1 MPLSAL
7 SVPTER
13 AAPPK
18 DLEVRPKQAKAWIDG
33 LPIAQPLEAARKL
46 AAYLASVNRAK
57 VGLEDRIAILDA
69 ARPMST
75 TILDELDAVYGKS
88 GPPHGQ
94 KARDALGAA
103 RSLLAELAS
112 GYKSVIVE
120 AAGKALAFGAKKQMP
135 LLVLRAIEYLF
146 AQQRAAYKSYTP
158 VPAGLWNELHH
169 LYLFADKHKFAAD
182 PADPETKSTVM
193 DGYTEALLLS
203 LTDPYKLVPGEA
215 DRVIAQMR
223 GSRGMVTLGQARPA
237 TKPSGHFLVPCDT
250 DKPPKPMLSA
260 NEEAGGPN
268 WRLLDTNLLVDKIR
282 TRKQAVE
289 TGNVSQ
295 TTSKSL
301 GPEGVAL
308 LGKLV
313 TLWGDPPKRAHRR
326 DPIEEM
332 SVALCIGLKAIGHY
346 VSASSAAAQAEAEV
360 EAIARGTTVPLLII
374 PDDETSR
381 QLPVHEWEVVN
392 QSEGGLKVRRT
403 GNSVQGIGVGEAIGI
418 KWVGRPYWTIAVARW
433 ITVLDDG
440 GMEFGLQYFAPAVSS
455 FWVQY
460 AMSASPQAKQGVL
473 LADGREAMA
482 GESLLAPLNTYA
494 ELREFEL
501 QGEDGL
507 MRVRAAGLIE
517 KTGRFE
523 LFHVSQI

>member
-1 MPLSAL
+1 MPLSSISA
-7 SVPTER
+7 PTER

-18 DLEVRPKQAKAWIDG
+18 DLEIRPRQSKAWVDA

-46 AAYLASVNRAK
+46 AAYLAAVNRTK
-57 VGLEDRIAILDA
+57 VGLEDRIQIFDG
-69 ARPMST
+69 ARAMAT

-88 GPPHGQ
+88 SPPHGQ
-94 KARDALGAA
+94 KARDTLAAA
-103 RSLLAELAS
+103 RALMAELAN

-135 LLVLRAIEYLF
+135 LLVLRAIEYLL
-146 AQQRAAYKSYTP
+146 AQQRASYKTYTP
-158 VPAGLWNELHH
+158 VPAGTWNELHH
-169 LYLFADKHKFAAD
+169 LYLFADKHKFAAE
-182 PADPETKSTVM
+182 PADPESKATVT
-193 DGYTEALLLS
+193 DGYAEALLLS
-203 LTDPYKLVPGEA
+203 LSDPYKHVPGEA
-215 DRVIAQMR
+215 DRVIAQIR
-223 GSRGMVTLGQARPA
+223 GSRGLVTLGQARPG
-237 TKPSGHFLVPCDT
+237 TRPSGHFLVPCDT
-250 DKPPKPMLSA
+250 DKPPKPALSA
-260 NEEAGGPN
+260 SDDTGGPN
-268 WRLLDTNLLVDKIR
+268 WRLLDTNPLVDKMR
-282 TRKQAVE
+282 VRKQAVE

-301 GPEGVAL
+301 GPEGIAL

-326 DPIEEM
+326 DAMEEM
-332 SVALCIGLKAIGHY
+332 NVALCIGLKAIGHY

-381 QLPVHEWEVVN
+381 AHPVNEWEVVN

-418 KWVGRPYWTIAVARW
+418 KWIGRPFWTIAVARW
-433 ITVLDDG
+433 ITVLEDG
-440 GMEFGLQYFAPAVSS
+440 GLEFGLQYYAPAASTV
-455 FWVQY
+455 WVQHS
-460 AMSASPQAKQGVL
+460 MSASPQAKQGVL
-473 LADGREAMA
+473 LCDGRDAMA
-482 GESLLAPLNTYA
+482 GESLLAPINTYA

-501 QGEDGL
+501 QGEDNL
-507 MRVRAAGLIE
+507 SRVRAAGLIE

-523 LFHVSQI
+523 LFHVSPL